1 MFIDIKKGEF
11 MKTILFILFTTY
23 ILNAQSFEL
32 EKINGNVK
40 LLTSKDNS
48 WIDLKSKTTVTA
60 NTIISTDKKSS
71 VRIKGSEVSFVL
83 NESSAISVSNIKKM
97 SIDDLL
103 LALAM
108 DNVLNK
114 PRKNGNKKSENTS
127 TYGENLSSETLE
139 IINSSSFGNKRLN
152 GAIQLAENGLI
163 ESAII
168 SAKEIYRKYP
178 ETKSNVSNRLFF
190 AELIFN
196 KGLYEEALDDYSEIK
211 LLNLNNEQK
220 KIVDDKIEQI
230 NKKLINK

>member
-1 MFIDIKKGEF
+1 MFIDIKKGEI
-11 MKTILFILFTTY
+11 MKTIVFILFTTY
-23 ILNAQSFEL
+23 ILNAQSFEI

-60 NTIISTDKKSS
+60 NTIISTDKRSS

-83 NESSAISVSNIKKM
+83 NESSAISVSYIKKM

-152 GAIQLAENGLI
+152 GAIQLAESGLI

-211 LLNLNNEQK
+211 LLNLNSEQK

>member
-1 MFIDIKKGEF
+1 MFVYHVCFFFQAEDGIRDLVRSRGLGDVYKRQIKKGEF

-60 NTIISTDKKSS
+60 NTIISTDKRSS

-83 NESSAISVSNIKKM
+83 NESSAISVSYIKKM

-114 PRKNGNKKSENTS
+114 PRKNGKKKSEKTS
-127 TYGENLSSETLE
+127 TYGENL
-139 IINSSSFGNKRLN
+139 
-152 GAIQLAENGLI
+152 
-163 ESAII
+163 
-168 SAKEIYRKYP
+168 
-178 ETKSNVSNRLFF
+178 
-190 AELIFN
+190 
-196 KGLYEEALDDYSEIK
+196 YSE
-211 LLNLNNEQK
+211 N
-220 KIVDDKIEQI
+220 
-230 NKKLINK
+230 